1 MDEEEE
7 DDERAIDA
15 SPERAR
21 GTAVMPSVAEACL
34 LSARRIE
41 ALAPCIEPERVVY
54 EEAETKI
61 GSQGGEF
68 DELPHDFDFSTCSL

>member
-1 MDEEEE
+1 MDEEG

-54 EEAETKI
+54 EEVETKV

-68 DELPHDFDFSTCSL
+68 NEMFPHDFGF